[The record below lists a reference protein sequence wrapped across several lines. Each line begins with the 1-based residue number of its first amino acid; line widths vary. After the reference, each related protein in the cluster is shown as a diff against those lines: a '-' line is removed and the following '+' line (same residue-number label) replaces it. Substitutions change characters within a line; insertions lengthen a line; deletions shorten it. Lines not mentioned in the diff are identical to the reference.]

1 LGNLED
7 RTMKKQSD
15 KWQELACELK
25 DSILEYWKF
34 ESDKK
39 NRLKQQ
45 RVVRALQAVGNLQQG
60 GLK

>member
-1 LGNLED
+1 
-7 RTMKKQSD
+7 MKKQAN

>member
-1 LGNLED
+1 
-7 RTMKKQSD
+7 MKNQTN

-39 NRLKQQ
+39 NRVKQQ
-45 RVVRALQAVGNLQQG
+45 RVVRALQSIGNFQQEAS
-60 GLK
+60 K

>member
-1 LGNLED
+1 M
-7 RTMKKQSD
+7 RKQPD

-39 NRLKQQ
+39 NRVKQQ
-45 RVVRALQAVGNLQQG
+45 RVVRALQSIGSFQQEAS
-60 GLK
+60 K